1 MKYSEWETSVPQHT
15 REDPIWR
22 WTVYRL
28 ARFAGAIAW
37 ADVSKLNKDR
47 RTQRVAD
54 QLYRSIGSIAA
65 NLSEGYSRS
74 SGAVQAQTVP
84 VSSSMRSAPHARR
97 VSGTI
102 WASRFSATKSS
113 PTASISSTKLS
124 AFSLPCCLTNANY
137 NSKRTRLSTIP
148 QSTHQPIFDF

>member
-74 SGAVQAQTVP
+74 SGAD
-84 VSSSMRSAPHARR
+84 R
-97 VSGTI
+97 
-102 WASRFSATKSS
+102 SRFFEYALGSAREAREWYYLGEPLLGDEVVTHRVDILNQIIRLLVTMLPDQRKLQLKEDPALYN
-113 PTASISSTKLS
+113 PTIDPSTN
-124 AFSLPCCLTNANY
+124 F
-137 NSKRTRLSTIP
+137 
-148 QSTHQPIFDF
+148 